1 MLYFSK
7 TKIIVVII
15 TTLFFTFLT
24 TANFFKFDNNIIE
37 KKINL
42 GLDLQGGSYLLLE
55 IDNEPVVLQRLQN
68 KLSLIRKYLK
78 DKNIKFSNLKIKN
91 NEIISFEIEDQSAEI
106 LRSEF
111 EDQNSS
117 LNLKLMNL
125 ILMLTMKCLI

>member
-15 TTLFFTFLT
+15 TTLIFTFLT
-24 TANFFKFDNNIIE
+24 TSNFFKFDNNIIE

-78 DKNIKFSNLKIKN
+78 DKNIKFSNLKINN
-91 NEIISFEIEDQSAEI
+91 NEIISFKIDGYKKNEIKKIQ
-106 LRSEF
+106 
-111 EDQNSS
+111 
-117 LNLKLMNL
+117 
-125 ILMLTMKCLI
+125 LTIKDP